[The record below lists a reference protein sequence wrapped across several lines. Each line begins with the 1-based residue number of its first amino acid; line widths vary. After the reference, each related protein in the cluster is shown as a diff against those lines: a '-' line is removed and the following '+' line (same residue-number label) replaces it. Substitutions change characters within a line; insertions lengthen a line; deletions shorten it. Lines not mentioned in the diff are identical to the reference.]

1 MFFANFA
8 RMNFTVKQIVNKLY
22 ETMKLV
28 SDLSVYVFSEIEE
41 VRAGSLM
48 FLLNSKYIEYLY
60 AINTFV
66 ANAKHV
72 FKLEINIK
80 S

>member
-1 MFFANFA
+1 
-8 RMNFTVKQIVNKLY
+8 
-22 ETMKLV
+22 
-28 SDLSVYVFSEIEE
+28 VFSEIEE

-66 ANAKHV
+66 AKANNV

>member
-1 MFFANFA
+1 MFFVNFA
-8 RMNFTVKQIVNKLY
+8 RMNFTVKQILNKLY
-22 ETMKLV
+22 KTMKLE
-28 SDLSVYVFSEIEE
+28 SNLTFYVFSEIEE

-72 FKLEINIK
+72 FKLEINSK
-80 S
+80 L